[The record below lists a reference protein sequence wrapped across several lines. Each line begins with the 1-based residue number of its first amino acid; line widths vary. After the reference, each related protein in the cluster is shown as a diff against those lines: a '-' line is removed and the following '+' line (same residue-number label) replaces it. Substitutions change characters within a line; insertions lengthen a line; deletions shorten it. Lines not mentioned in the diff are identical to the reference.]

1 MANKRNKK
9 KKHLKDVNL
18 NLWFQVKAGS
28 TQSGSLMKANGGEEE
43 SFQSQVGFWPGST
56 SGGVKSVGEPG

>member
-1 MANKRNKK
+1 M
-9 KKHLKDVNL
+9 NL